1 MVYGAFEGSGRNT
14 KQLTIFIVEIK
25 YIFKKGVH
33 KMTVIEL
40 TRQLGAAIQEDP
52 RYKEYEAARKTN
64 EADDEL
70 NNLIGKINLIQL
82 NYQQE
87 AGKGEE
93 ADAAKME
100 AFAKEF
106 EEAYR
111 EIMLNGNM
119 VKFEAAKT
127 AVDDMMNEI
136 MGILA
141 LCIDGQDPATCTP
154 AEEHHCGGS
163 CDSCGGCH

>member
-1 MVYGAFEGSGRNT
+1 
-14 KQLTIFIVEIK
+14 
-25 YIFKKGVH
+25 
-33 KMTVIEL
+33 MTVIEL
-40 TRQLGAAIQEDP
+40 TRQLGAAIQEDA

-82 NYQQE
+82 NYQNE
-87 AGKGEE
+87 ASKGEE
-93 ADAAKME
+93 ADPAKME
-100 AFAKEF
+100 QFAKEF

-141 LCIDGQDPATCTP
+141 CCIDGQDPATCTP
-154 AEEHHCGGS
+154 EQEHHCSGS

>member
-1 MVYGAFEGSGRNT
+1 MS
-14 KQLTIFIVEIK
+14 
-25 YIFKKGVH
+25 
-33 KMTVIEL
+33 VIEL
-40 TRQLGAAIQEDP
+40 TRQLGAAIQEDE
-52 RYKEYEAARKTN
+52 RYKAYEEARKAN
-64 EADDEL
+64 EADEEL
-70 NNLIGKINLIQL
+70 NSIICKINLIQL

-93 ADAAKME
+93 ADPAKME

-106 EEAYR
+106 EEVYR

-141 LCIDGQDPATCTP
+141 LCVDGQDPATCTP
-154 AEEHHCGGS
+154 AEEHHCSGS

>member
-1 MVYGAFEGSGRNT
+1 
-14 KQLTIFIVEIK
+14 
-25 YIFKKGVH
+25 
-33 KMTVIEL
+33 MTVIEL
-40 TRQLGAAIQEDP
+40 TRQLGAAIQEDA
-52 RYKEYEAARKTN
+52 RYKEYEAARKAN
-64 EADDEL
+64 EADDAL
-70 NNLIGKINLIQL
+70 NELIGKINLIQL
-82 NYQQE
+82 NYQNE
-87 AGKGEE
+87 ASKGEE
-93 ADAAKME
+93 ADAEKME
-100 AFAKEF
+100 AYAKEF

-141 LCIDGQDPATCTP
+141 CCIDGQDPATCTP
-154 AEEHHCGGS
+154 PQEHHCGGS

>member
-1 MVYGAFEGSGRNT
+1 
-14 KQLTIFIVEIK
+14 
-25 YIFKKGVH
+25 
-33 KMTVIEL
+33 MTVIEL

-93 ADAAKME
+93 ADPAKME
-100 AFAKEF
+100 AYAKEF
-106 EEAYR
+106 EETYR

-141 LCIDGQDPATCTP
+141 LCVDGQDPATCTP
-154 AEEHHCGGS
+154 AEDHHCSGS

>member
-1 MVYGAFEGSGRNT
+1 MS
-14 KQLTIFIVEIK
+14 
-25 YIFKKGVH
+25 
-33 KMTVIEL
+33 VIEL
-40 TRQLGAAIQEDP
+40 TRKLGAAIQADA
-52 RYKEYEAARKTN
+52 RYVAYAEAKKAN
-64 EADDEL
+64 EADEEL
-70 NNLIGKINLIQL
+70 NALIGKINLIQL

-87 AGKGEE
+87 AAKGDD
-93 ADAAKME
+93 ADPAKME

-106 EEAYR
+106 EETYR

-119 VKFEAAKT
+119 VRFEAAKT

-141 LCIDGQDPATCTP
+141 LCVDGQDPETCTP
-154 AEEHHCGGS
+154 AEEHHCNGS

>member
-1 MVYGAFEGSGRNT
+1 
-14 KQLTIFIVEIK
+14 
-25 YIFKKGVH
+25 
-33 KMTVIEL
+33 MTVIEL
-40 TRQLGAAIQEDP
+40 TRQLGAAIQEDA
-52 RYKEYEAARKTN
+52 RYKEYDAARKAN
-64 EADDEL
+64 EADEEL

-141 LCIDGQDPATCTP
+141 MCIDGHDPATCTP
-154 AEEHHCGGS
+154 AEEHHCSGS

>member
-1 MVYGAFEGSGRNT
+1 
-14 KQLTIFIVEIK
+14 
-25 YIFKKGVH
+25 
-33 KMTVIEL
+33 MTVIEL
-40 TRQLGAAIQEDP
+40 TRQLGAAIQEDA

-64 EADDEL
+64 EADEEL

-82 NYQQE
+82 NYQNE
-87 AGKGEE
+87 ASKGEE
-93 ADAAKME
+93 ADAEKME
-100 AFAKEF
+100 GFAKEF

-141 LCIDGQDPATCTP
+141 CCIDGQDPATCTP
-154 AEEHHCGGS
+154 EQEHHCGGS
-163 CDSCGGCH
+163 CESCGGCH

>member
-1 MVYGAFEGSGRNT
+1 
-14 KQLTIFIVEIK
+14 
-25 YIFKKGVH
+25 
-33 KMTVIEL
+33 MTVIEL
-40 TRQLGAAIQEDP
+40 TRQLGAAIQEDA
-52 RYKEYEAARKTN
+52 RYKEYEAARKAN
-64 EADDEL
+64 EADDAL
-70 NNLIGKINLIQL
+70 NELIGKINLIQL
-82 NYQQE
+82 NYQNE
-87 AGKGEE
+87 ASKGEE
-93 ADAAKME
+93 ADAEKME
-100 AFAKEF
+100 AYAKEF

-141 LCIDGQDPATCTP
+141 CCIDGQDPATCTP
-154 AEEHHCGGS
+154 QQEHHSGGS

>member
-1 MVYGAFEGSGRNT
+1 
-14 KQLTIFIVEIK
+14 
-25 YIFKKGVH
+25 
-33 KMTVIEL
+33 MTVIEL
-40 TRQLGAAIQEDP
+40 TRQLGAAIQEDA
-52 RYKEYEAARKTN
+52 RYKEYEAARLAN
-64 EADDEL
+64 EKDDEL
-70 NNLIGKINLIQL
+70 NNLIGKINLVQL

-93 ADAAKME
+93 ADAEKME
-100 AFAKEF
+100 AYAKEF

-141 LCIDGQDPATCTP
+141 MCIDGQDPATCTP
-154 AEEHHCGGS
+154 EEHHCSGS
-163 CDSCGGCH
+163 CESCGGCH